1 MIIGVPAET
10 FPGERRVALVPLV
23 VPRLVKAGLKIVVQ
37 SCAGATAGFTDDGY
51 RESGAEV
58 VPNREEVFARADIV
72 LQVRSFGANPVNGE
86 RDLPLFRAGQI
97 IIGFAAPLDAPKFVA
112 QVAERKVV
120 SFALEFIPRIARAQ
134 AMDALSSMATIAGY
148 KAVLLAASAL
158 GKMFPML
165 TTAAG
170 TITPARLFVI
180 GAGVAGLQAIATA
193 RRLGAVVEAYDIRPA
208 AAQDVK
214 SLGAKFVELS
224 LESSAAKEDAAGY
237 ARDMGEEFYGRQQ
250 ELMTGVIANQ
260 DVVITTAVV
269 PGQKAPILLT
279 PAMVHAMAPG
289 SVIVDLAAER
299 GGNCALT
306 RPGETI
312 IEREV
317 TIIAP
322 LNLPATVAYHA
333 SQMYAKNIS
342 TFALY
347 ILEKD
352 RRELDLSDEI
362 TRQTLLTRGGEVMHT
377 RIRKLLELPPREQA
391 AA

>member
-23 VPRLVKAGLKIVVQ
+23 VPRLSKAGLKIVIQ
-37 SCAGATAGFTDDGY
+37 SKAGAMAGFADDSY

-58 VPNREEVFARADIV
+58 ATSREEVFVRADVV
-72 LQVRSFGANPVNGE
+72 LQVRSVGANPVNGA
-86 RDLPLFRAGQI
+86 RDLPLFHAGQI
-97 IIGFAAPLDAPKFVA
+97 IVGFAEPLVTPQSVA
-112 QVAERKVV
+112 QLADRGVV
-120 SFALEFIPRIARAQ
+120 SFALELIPRIARAQ
-134 AMDALSSMATIAGY
+134 AMDALSSMGTIAGY
-148 KAVLLAASAL
+148 KAVLLAAGAL

-193 RRLGAVVEAYDIRPA
+193 RRLGAVVEAYDVRPA
-208 AAQDVK
+208 AAQDVQ

-224 LESSAAKEDAAGY
+224 LESSAATEDAAGY
-237 ARDMGEEFYGRQQ
+237 ARDMGEEFYRRQQ
-250 ELMTGVIANQ
+250 ELMARVIANQ

-269 PGQKAPILLT
+269 PGKKAPILLT
-279 PAMVHAMAPG
+279 PAMVDAMAPG

-306 RPGETI
+306 CPGETV
-312 IEREV
+312 IERGI

-322 LNLPATVAYHA
+322 LNLPATVPYHA

-342 TFALY
+342 TFVLY
-347 ILEKD
+347 ILEND
-352 RRELDLSDEI
+352 RRRLDRSDDI
-362 TRQTLLTRGGEVMHT
+362 TRHTLLTCGGEVVHT
-377 RIRKLLELPPREQA
+377 RIRELLKLPPREQA

>member
-1 MIIGVPAET
+1 MIIGVPTET

-23 VPRLVKAGLKIVVQ
+23 VPWLVKAGLQIVIQ
-37 SCAGATAGFTDDGY
+37 SQAGVMAGFPDDGY
-51 RESGAEV
+51 RKGGAEV
-58 VPNREEVFARADIV
+58 VATREEVFARADVI
-72 LQVRSFGANPVNGE
+72 LQVRSVGANPVHGE
-86 RDLPLFRAGQI
+86 QDLPLLRAGQI
-97 IIGFAAPLDAPKFVA
+97 IVGFAEPLAAPESVA
-112 QVAERKVV
+112 WVADRGVV

-134 AMDALSSMATIAGY
+134 MMDALSSMGTITGY
-148 KAVLLAASAL
+148 KAVLLAAAAL

-193 RRLGAVVEAYDIRPA
+193 RRLGAVVEAYDVRPA
-208 AAQDVK
+208 AAQDVQ

-224 LESSAAKEDAAGY
+224 LESSAAREDASGY
-237 ARDMGEEFYGRQQ
+237 ARDMGAEFYRRQQ
-250 ELMTGVIANQ
+250 QLLTAVLANQ

-269 PGQKAPILLT
+269 PGKKAPILLT
-279 PAMVHAMAPG
+279 APMVHAMPPG

-299 GGNCALT
+299 GGNCALS
-306 RPGETI
+306 RPGETVV
-312 IEREV
+312 EREV

-347 ILEKD
+347 ILEGD
-352 RRELDLSDEI
+352 RRWLDGSDEI
-362 TRQTLLTRGGEVMHT
+362 PRHTLLTCGGEVVHP
-377 RIRKLLELPPREQA
+377 RIRELLKLPPRERA